1 MLRYSLSGG
10 SDISAFPSD
19 KMYPLGYPAQEHY
32 CDSNTLFQSPV
43 AALDQILSPDEKF
56 EIPTFDVV
64 AKYPSVPLA
73 EQRPHLLHTQQKVQ
87 VGPILDHLRLLRPT
101 LPNM

>member
-19 KMYPLGYPAQEHY
+19 KMYPLGYPTQEHY
-32 CDSNTLFQSPV
+32 CDFNALFQSPA
-43 AALDQILSPDEKF
+43 AALDQILYPNEEF

-73 EQRPHLLHTQQKVQ
+73 EQRAPLTPPGSAS
-87 VGPILDHLRLLRPT
+87 GP
-101 LPNM
+101 N